1 MDWIPCF
8 PAALLRACA
17 CTYIQALAHVRGSA
31 HFHTPQSLACTV
43 KASAPPGTLQ
53 SRSPN
58 LLVHEAASARRN
70 LDRPLSPRPGHLTPF
85 IIGSLPTSLL
95 RRHHQPFSP
104 SSPFHQLSPLPA
116 AAGSAAALDTDP
128 SNDICRLRRR
138 HFLPNTPLNSSP
150 QLERLYLKHSD
161 FSFPFFST
169 SSNYL
174 EKDERSKGEKRKKRS
189 PFASSTVSP
198 SVRCL
203 CVCNWLHGKPTF
215 WIQIASST
223 DSSSA

>member
-1 MDWIPCF
+1 VPPDLSSFGLLQPRPRLYPPPGAWDWIGSH
-8 PAALLRACA
+8 ASLLRACTRT
-17 CTYIQALAHVRGSA
+17 CHVRGSA

-104 SSPFHQLSPLPA
+104 SSPFHQLPATCCSWFCCCTLTLTLPTTFA
-116 AAGSAAALDTDP
+116 ASAAA
-128 SNDICRLRRR
+128 IFCRTLR
-138 HFLPNTPLNSSP
+138 
-150 QLERLYLKHSD
+150 
-161 FSFPFFST
+161 
-169 SSNYL
+169 
-174 EKDERSKGEKRKKRS
+174 
-189 PFASSTVSP
+189 
-198 SVRCL
+198 
-203 CVCNWLHGKPTF
+203 
-215 WIQIASST
+215 
-223 DSSSA
+223 